1 MIRGKREN
9 LTPHVDEFRRHKLYA
24 TGFCPE
30 GAKGLSPRFNPGLGV
45 LEERALKGHQTAI
58 GEWTMQDKFMR
69 AERIPSGATFRA
81 HLFPTDNPG
90 LKPRAES
97 YRPFGTPLTSLW
109 RGAIRRRR
117 NTPILQY
124 SNTPFASNRGRG
136 QPARRSLWFVGVKLP
151 WLAKSGERSAS
162 LLTP

>member
-1 MIRGKREN
+1 M
-9 LTPHVDEFRRHKLYA
+9 LTNFVGTNYMRRDPA
-24 TGFCPE
+24 P
-30 GAKGLSPRFNPGLGV
+30 KGRRNSAQGFNPGLGV
-45 LEERALKGHQTAI
+45 LEERALKGHQTVI

-69 AERIPSGATFRA
+69 AERIPSDATFRA
-81 HLFPTDNPG
+81 HLFATDNPG

-97 YRPFGTPLTSLW
+97 YHPFGAPLTSLW

-151 WLAKSGERSAS
+151 RLAKSGERSAS

>member
-1 MIRGKREN
+1 M
-9 LTPHVDEFRRHKLYA
+9 LTNFAGTNYTRRDRA
-24 TGFCPE
+24 P
-30 GAKGLSPRFNPGLGV
+30 KGRKDSAQGFNPGLGV
-45 LEERALKGHQTAI
+45 LAKRALKGHQTGI
-58 GEWTMQDKFMR
+58 GEWTPRDKFMR

-81 HLFPTDNPG
+81 HLFATDNPG

-97 YRPFGTPLTSLW
+97 YRPFGAPLTSLS

-136 QPARRSLWFVGVKLP
+136 R
-151 WLAKSGERSAS
+151 ERSAS